1 MCAGKL
7 KSTGKCETMS
17 NKGYFRYWGK
27 AQQSEDGKWD
37 YHLLPYH
44 CLDVAAV
51 GRCLADRLGIAEHI
65 AQKLGCE
72 KQEVMPVI
80 TFLCAVHDIGKFS
93 NGFQYQRPELV
104 AALRGVELNTVYQE
118 KHWSLGYSFWREY
131 ADKVFV
137 GDKHAIAYCLDA
149 WFSAS
154 SGHHGKPPTS
164 EINSYFNVQRFPVE
178 GAFKFICDIKEIIGM
193 PADIEFLLKDE
204 HLMKESSWLIA
215 GLMVLADWIGS
226 NSRWFSFQQTE
237 QPLKEYW
244 EQKTLPQAQTAIN
257 ESGVLPISAV
267 SKLSITQLFEYK
279 QATPLQILAEQI
291 PISKN
296 GNLFIIEE
304 ITGAGKT
311 EAALMLAHRLI
322 SAGYADGLYF
332 GLPTM
337 ATANAMH
344 ERVERVY
351 QKLFVD
357 ASNPA
362 LVLAHSAS
370 RQYLALENS
379 AEESVD
385 GDDSENAQADMK
397 AWLYDNR
404 KKALLAHVGV
414 GTIDQALLAILPA
427 RHQSLR
433 LLGLHR
439 KVLIVDE
446 VHAYDSYMNK
456 LLCALLKFHAA
467 QGGSVILLSATL
479 PVCARKQFL
488 SAFTGDRGNNA
499 ALSAAYPL
507 VTGIAGTD
515 FSEKAVEA
523 PLELYREVKVDLV
536 CQEDVV
542 IAKIK
547 AVVEAGNNICWVR
560 NTVFDAQAAYEAVR
574 KHLKADKIIL
584 FHARYTLGDRLLI
597 ENQIIEQFGK
607 NSNAVTR
614 NGKVVIATQVVEQ
627 SLDIDFDCMI
637 TDLAPMDL
645 IIQRA
650 GRLCRHARDERG
662 NRIDGMDKRGVP
674 GLTVFAPPFVDEPKA
689 DWYKVDFPKAAG
701 VYEHHGQLWLTAQWL
716 AKHKKF
722 RMPQDARD
730 MVEFVY
736 GENTQSDIPESL
748 QRQEDR
754 AGGNDRARAG
764 VGQFQA
770 LNLTSGYMPDSLQW
784 LDDEKAPTRL
794 GDIRT
799 TVRLAR
805 WNGDMLVPFFN
816 NDWTLSEVSAARY
829 WITQED
835 ETYRKEINAAK
846 ALMPDKGK
854 FCVVVPVV
862 EREGVFYGTAKNTS
876 GEEMAV
882 FYDTKRGL
890 RVEEHIPR

>member
-1 MCAGKL
+1 MSEDKKYL
-7 KSTGKCETMS
+7 K
-17 NKGYFRYWGK
+17 YWGK
-27 AQQSEDGKWD
+27 AKQKQNGTWEC
-37 YHLLPYH
+37 HLLPYH
-44 CLDVAAV
+44 CLDVAAI
-51 GRCLADRLGIAEHI
+51 GRYLADRLGIAEHV
-65 AQKLGCE
+65 AQKLGCKKSE
-72 KQEVMPVI
+72 ILPVI
-80 TFLCAVHDIGKFS
+80 SFLCAAHDIGKFS
-93 NGFQYQRPELV
+93 NGFQNQIPALV
-104 AALRGVELNTVYQE
+104 TKLRGVNLNTAYQE

-131 ADKVFV
+131 ADKIFV
-137 GDKHAIAYCLDA
+137 GDKHIIAYCLDA

-154 SGHHGKPPTS
+154 SGHHGKPPAP
-164 EINSYFNVQRFPVE
+164 EINSYFDVRQFPAE
-178 GAFKFICDIKEIIGM
+178 EAIKFISNVKEIAGM
-193 PADIEFLLKDE
+193 PADIDFLLKDE
-204 HLMKESSWLIA
+204 CLMKKISWLIA

-226 NSRWFSFQQTE
+226 NSRWFPFQQTE

-244 EQKTLPQAQTAIN
+244 EQKALPQAQTAIN
-257 ESGVLPISAV
+257 ESGILPISAAGR
-267 SKLSITQLFEYK
+267 LSITQLFEYK

-322 SAGYADGLYF
+322 SADYADGIYF

-351 QKLFVD
+351 RKLFVE
-357 ASNPA
+357 ASTPA

-370 RQYLALENS
+370 WQYLALENNE
-379 AEESVD
+379 EESND
-385 GDDSENAQADMK
+385 GEDGENAQADAR

-456 LLCALLKFHAA
+456 LLCTLLRFHAA
-467 QGGSVILLSATL
+467 QGGSAILLSATL

-488 SAFTGDRGNNA
+488 SAFTEGKGGNTV
-499 ALSAAYPL
+499 LSAAYPL
-507 VTGIAGTD
+507 VTGITGTD
-515 FSEKAVEA
+515 FMENAVES
-523 PLELYREVKVDLV
+523 PLELYREVKVNLV
-536 CQEDVV
+536 YQEEDI
-542 IAKIK
+542 IAEIK
-547 AVVEAGNNICWVR
+547 AAVESGNNICWVR
-560 NTVFDAQAAYEAVR
+560 NTVSDAQAAYEAVS
-574 KHLKADKIIL
+574 KHLNTDKIIL
-584 FHARYTLGDRLLI
+584 FHARYVLGDRLLI
-597 ENQIIEQFGK
+597 ENRIIEQFGK
-607 NSNAVTR
+607 NFNAVTR
-614 NGKVVIATQVVEQ
+614 NGKVIIATQVVEQ
-627 SLDIDFDCMI
+627 SLDIDFDYMI

-650 GRLCRHARDERG
+650 GRLCRHARDKRG
-662 NRIDGMDKRGVP
+662 NLIDGIDKRGIP
-674 GLTVFAPPFVDEPKA
+674 QLIVFAPPFVNEPKS
-689 DWYKVDFPKAAG
+689 DWYKAVFRKAANI
-701 VYEHHGQLWLTAQWL
+701 YEHYGQLWLTAQWL
-716 AKHKKF
+716 AIHKKF

-730 MVEFVY
+730 MIEFVY
-736 GENTQSDIPESL
+736 GENTQGDIPESL
-748 QRQEDR
+748 RQQEDI

-770 LNLTSGYMPDSLQW
+770 LNLTSGYTPDSLKW

-794 GDIRT
+794 GDVRT

-805 WNGDMLVPFFN
+805 CSGDILAPFFN
-816 NDWTLSEVSAARY
+816 NDWLLSEVSVARY
-829 WITQED
+829 WIAQED
-835 ETYRKEINAAK
+835 ETYRKKIYAAK

-854 FCVVVPVV
+854 FSVVVPMI
-862 EREGVFYGTAKNTS
+862 ERESVFYGTAKNPDGNNT
-876 GEEMAV
+876 AV
-882 FYDTKRGL
+882 LYDEKRGL
-890 RVEEHIPR
+890 RVQKEGEADESD

>member
-1 MCAGKL
+1 MSEDKKYL
-7 KSTGKCETMS
+7 K
-17 NKGYFRYWGK
+17 YWGK
-27 AQQSEDGKWD
+27 ARQRQDGGWEF
-37 YHLLPYH
+37 HLLAYH
-44 CLDVAAV
+44 CLDVAAA
-51 GRCLADRLGIAEHI
+51 GRHLADRLGIAEHI
-65 AQKLGCE
+65 AQKLRCKKSE
-72 KQEVMPVI
+72 IMTVI

-93 NGFQYQRPELV
+93 NGFQNQIPALA
-104 AALRGVELNTVYQE
+104 AALRGVSLNTAYQE

-131 ADKVFV
+131 ADKVFK
-137 GDKHAIAYCLDA
+137 GDKYAIAYCLDA
-149 WFSAS
+149 WFCAS

-164 EINSYFNVQRFPVE
+164 KINSYFDVQQFPAKE
-178 GAFKFICDIKEIIGM
+178 ALKFICDIKEIIGM

-204 HLMKESSWLIA
+204 RLIKELSWLIA

-226 NSRWFSFQQTE
+226 NSRWFPFQKTE

-244 EQKTLPQAQTAIN
+244 ERKALPQAQTAIN
-257 ESGVLPISAV
+257 ESGILPISAAGR
-267 SKLSITQLFEYK
+267 LSITQLFEHK

-322 SAGYADGLYF
+322 STGYADGIYF

-344 ERVERVY
+344 ERVERIY
-351 QKLFVD
+351 RKLFVE
-357 ASNPA
+357 ASIPA

-370 RQYLALENS
+370 RQYLALENN
-379 AEESVD
+379 AEESNDVEN
-385 GDDSENAQADMK
+385 SENAQADAK

-446 VHAYDSYMNK
+446 VHAYDPYMNK
-456 LLCALLKFHAA
+456 LLCTLLRFHAA
-467 QGGSVILLSATL
+467 QGGSAILLSATL

-488 SAFTGDRGNNA
+488 SAFTEGKGGNTV
-499 ALSAAYPL
+499 LSAAYPL
-507 VTGIAGTD
+507 VTGITETD
-515 FSEKAVEA
+515 FRENAVES
-523 PLELYREVKVDLV
+523 PLELYREVKVNLV
-536 CQEDVV
+536 YQEENI

-547 AVVEAGNNICWVR
+547 AAVESGNNICWVR
-560 NTVFDAQAAYEAVR
+560 NTVSDAQAAYEAVS
-574 KHLKADKIIL
+574 KHLNTDKIIL
-584 FHARYTLGDRLLI
+584 FHARYVLGDRLLI
-597 ENQIIEQFGK
+597 ENRIIEQFGK

-614 NGKVVIATQVVEQ
+614 NGKVIIATQVVEQ
-627 SLDIDFDCMI
+627 SLDIDFDYMI

-650 GRLCRHARDERG
+650 GRLCRHARDNRG
-662 NRIDGMDKRGVP
+662 NLINGTDKRGIP
-674 GLTVFAPPFVDEPKA
+674 KLIVFAPPFTDEPKA
-689 DWYKVDFPKAAG
+689 DWYKAVFRKAAG

-716 AKHKKF
+716 VKHKKF

-730 MVEFVY
+730 MIEFVY
-736 GENTQSDIPESL
+736 DENTQGDIPESL

-764 VGQFQA
+764 VGQFQV
-770 LNLTSGYMPDSLQW
+770 LNLTSGYMPDSLKW

-805 WNGDMLVPFFN
+805 LNGNRLVPFFN
-816 NDWTLSEVSAARY
+816 NDWLLSEVSVARY
-829 WITQED
+829 WIAQED
-835 ETYRKEINAAK
+835 ETYRKEIDAAK

-862 EREGVFYGTAKNTS
+862 EKEGVFYGRAKNS
-876 GEEMAV
+876 GGNDIAV
-882 FYDTKRGL
+882 FYDANRGL
-890 RVEEHIPR
+890 RAQEHTPR

>member
-1 MCAGKL
+1 M
-7 KSTGKCETMS
+7 
-17 NKGYFRYWGK
+17 
-27 AQQSEDGKWD
+27 
-37 YHLLPYH
+37 PYH

-51 GRCLADRLGIAEHI
+51 GRYLADRLRIAEHI
-65 AQKLGCE
+65 AQRLECE
-72 KQEVMPVI
+72 KSVVMPVI

-93 NGFQYQRPELV
+93 NGFQNQIPELV
-104 AALRGVELNTVYQE
+104 SLLRGASLNMAYRE
-118 KHWSLGYSFWREY
+118 KHWSLGYHFWREY
-131 ADKVFV
+131 AGKVF
-137 GDKHAIAYCLDA
+137 DKDKDVILDSLGT

-154 SGHHGKPPTS
+154 SGHHGKPPTV
-164 EINSYFNVQRFPVE
+164 EINLYFDTKQFPVDD
-178 GAFKFICDIKEIIGM
+178 AIKLISDLKEIM
-193 PADIEFLLKDE
+193 AVPVDIDFLLKDE
-204 HLMKESSWLIA
+204 YLMKELSWLIA

-226 NSRWFSFQQTE
+226 NSRWFPFQESE
-237 QPLKEYW
+237 QPLKKYW
-244 EQKTLPQAQTAIN
+244 EQKALPQAQIAIS
-257 ESGVLPISAV
+257 ESGILPVPAASNSSVTRMFA
-267 SKLSITQLFEYK
+267 YK
-279 QATPLQILAEQI
+279 QATPLQMLAEQI

-311 EAALMLAHRLI
+311 EAALMLAHRLM
-322 SAGYADGLYF
+322 SGGYADGLYF

-344 ERVERVY
+344 ERVEQVY
-351 QKLFVD
+351 LKLFIE

-362 LVLAHSAS
+362 LILAHSAS

-379 AEESVD
+379 ADESID
-385 GDDSENAQADMK
+385 GDDSENVQADAK

-404 KKALLAHVGV
+404 KKALLADIGV

-456 LLCALLKFHAA
+456 LLCTLLKFHAA
-467 QGGSVILLSATL
+467 QGGSIILLSATL
-479 PVCARKQFL
+479 PVYVRKQFL
-488 SAFTGDRGNNA
+488 ATFCAGKGVACDSGAV
-499 ALSAAYPL
+499 LSVGYPL
-507 VTGIAGTD
+507 VTGITGID
-515 FSEKAVEA
+515 FSENAVES
-523 PLELYREVKVDLV
+523 PIELYRKVKIDLA
-536 CQEDVV
+536 CLEDDV

-547 AVVEAGNNICWVR
+547 AAVKIGKNICWVR
-560 NTVFDAQAAYEAVR
+560 NTVFDAQAAYEVVG
-574 KHLKADKIIL
+574 KHLNPDKIIL
-584 FHARYTLGDRLLI
+584 FHAKYTLGDRLMI
-597 ENQIIEQFGK
+597 ENQIIKLFGK
-607 NSNAVTR
+607 NSNAATR
-614 NGKVVIATQVVEQ
+614 SGKVVIATQVVEQ

-650 GRLCRHARDERG
+650 GRLCRHARDEQG
-662 NRIDGMDKRGVP
+662 NRIDKTDKRGIPQLIVS
-674 GLTVFAPPFVDEPKA
+674 APPFVDEPKA
-689 DWYKVDFPKAAG
+689 DWYKAVFPKAAG
-701 VYEHHGQLWLTAQWL
+701 IYEHHGQLWLTAQWL

-730 MVEFVY
+730 MIEFVY
-736 GENTQSDIPESL
+736 GEDTQGDIPESL
-748 QRQEDR
+748 RLQEDR

-770 LNLTSGYMPDSLQW
+770 LNLTSGYMPDSLKW

-805 WNGDMLVPFFN
+805 RNGGTLAPFFN
-816 NDWTLSEVSAARY
+816 NDWTLSEVSVARF
-829 WITQED
+829 WIAKED
-835 ETYRKEINAAK
+835 ETYRKEIDAAK
-846 ALMPDKGK
+846 TLMPDKGK

-862 EREGVFYGTAKNTS
+862 EKEGVFCGKAKNS
-876 GEEMAV
+876 AGENIAV

-890 RVEEHIPR
+890 RVREHTPR

>member
-1 MCAGKL
+1 
-7 KSTGKCETMS
+7 MS
-17 NKGYFRYWGK
+17 GKGYFRYWGK
-27 AQQSEDGKWD
+27 AKQHEDGKRD

-51 GRCLADRLGIAEHI
+51 GRDLADRLGIAEHI
-65 AQKLGCE
+65 AQKLRCE
-72 KQEVMPVI
+72 KSEVMPVI

-93 NGFQYQRPELV
+93 NGFQNQIPAL
-104 AALRGVELNTVYQE
+104 AAANTAYQE

-131 ADKVFV
+131 ADKVFG
-137 GDKHAIAYCLDA
+137 GDKDTFLDFFDT

-154 SGHHGKPPTS
+154 SGHHGKPPMP
-164 EINSYFNVQRFPVE
+164 EINSYFDVRQFPVE
-178 GAFKFICDIKEIIGM
+178 EAIKFISDVKEIAGM
-193 PADIEFLLKDE
+193 PADIKFLLKDE
-204 HLMKESSWLIA
+204 YLMKELSWLIA

-226 NSRWFSFQQTE
+226 NSRWFAFQQTG

-244 EQKTLPQAQTAIN
+244 EQKALPQAQTAIN
-257 ESGVLPISAV
+257 ESGILPVSAA
-267 SKLSITQLFEYK
+267 SRLSVTQLFEYK

-311 EAALMLAHRLI
+311 EAALMLAHRLMT
-322 SAGYADGLYF
+322 SGYADGLYF

-370 RQYLALENS
+370 RQYLALENNE
-379 AEESVD
+379 EESND
-385 GDDSENAQADMK
+385 GENSENAQADAK
-397 AWLYDNR
+397 TWLYDNR
-404 KKALLAHVGV
+404 KKALLAHIGV

-433 LLGLHR
+433 LLGLYR

-446 VHAYDSYMNK
+446 VHACDSYMNK

-467 QGGSVILLSATL
+467 QGGNAILLSATL

-488 SAFTGDRGNNA
+488 SAFTRDKGGNT

-507 VTGIAGTD
+507 VTGITGTN
-515 FSEKAVEA
+515 FIENAVES
-523 PLELYREVKVDLV
+523 PVGLHREVKVDLV
-536 CQEDVV
+536 YREDDV

-547 AVVEAGNNICWVR
+547 AAVETGNNICWVR

-574 KHLKADKIIL
+574 KYLNAGKIIL
-584 FHARYTLGDRLLI
+584 FHARYALGDRLLL

-607 NSNAVTR
+607 NSNAGTR
-614 NGKVVIATQVVEQ
+614 SGKVVIATQVVEQ

-637 TDLAPMDL
+637 TDLAPIDL

-650 GRLCRHARDERG
+650 GRLCRHARNERG
-662 NRIDGMDKRGVP
+662 NRIDGMDQRGVP
-674 GLTVFAPPFVDEPKA
+674 ELIVFTPPFVDEPKA
-689 DWYKVDFPKAAG
+689 DWYKADFPKAAG
-701 VYEHHGQLWLTAQWL
+701 VYEHHGQLWLTAQWF
-716 AKHKKF
+716 AKHKRF

-730 MVEFVY
+730 MIEFVY
-736 GENTQSDIPESL
+736 DENTQGDIPESL

-764 VGQFQA
+764 VGQFQV
-770 LNLTSGYMPDSLQW
+770 LNLTSGYMPDSLKW

-805 WNGDMLVPFFN
+805 LNGNRLVPFFN
-816 NDWTLSEVSAARY
+816 NDWLLSEVSVARY
-829 WITQED
+829 WIAQED
-835 ETYRKEINAAK
+835 ETYRKAIDAVK
-846 ALMPDKGK
+846 ILMPDKGN
-854 FCVVVPVV
+854 FCVVLPVV
-862 EREGVFYGTAKNTS
+862 EKEGVFHGIAKNAA
-876 GEEMAV
+876 GENIAV
-882 FYDTKRGL
+882 LYDAKRGL
-890 RVEEHIPR
+890 RVEEHTPR

>member
-1 MCAGKL
+1 MMQTYYK
-7 KSTGKCETMS
+7 
-17 NKGYFRYWGK
+17 YWGK
-27 AQQSEDGKWD
+27 AKKLEDGGWD

-51 GRCLADRLGIAEHI
+51 GYYLADRLGLAEHI
-65 AQKLGCE
+65 ARKLGCE
-72 KQEVMPVI
+72 KIAVTPVI
-80 TFLCAVHDIGKFS
+80 TFFCAVHDIGKFS
-93 NGFQYQRPELV
+93 NGFQNQIPELV
-104 AALRGVELNTVYQE
+104 TALKGVSLNIAYQE

-131 ADKVFV
+131 ADKVFE
-137 GDKHAIAYCLDA
+137 GDKYTIAYCLDA

-154 SGHHGKPPTS
+154 SGHHGRPPTF
-164 EINSYFNVQRFPVE
+164 EINSYFNAKQFPVE
-178 GAFKFICDIKEIIGM
+178 EVIKFISDIKEIAGM
-193 PADIEFLLKDE
+193 PADINFLLKDE

-226 NSRWFSFQQTE
+226 NSRWFFFQQTE

-244 EQKTLPQAQTAIN
+244 EQKALPQAQTAIN
-257 ESGVLPISAV
+257 ESGILPVSAAN
-267 SKLSITQLFEYK
+267 KLSVTQMFEYK
-279 QATPLQILAEQI
+279 QATPLQTLAEQI
-291 PISKN
+291 TISNN
-296 GNLFIIEE
+296 GNLFILEE

-311 EAALMLAHRLI
+311 EAAFILAHRLMT
-322 SAGYADGLYF
+322 AGYADGLYF

-344 ERVERVY
+344 ERVEQVY
-351 QKLFVD
+351 RKLFVD
-357 ASNPA
+357 VSNPA

-385 GDDSENAQADMK
+385 GDEGENAQVDAK

-446 VHAYDSYMNK
+446 VHAYESYTNK
-456 LLCALLKFHAA
+456 LLCTLLKFHAA
-467 QGGSVILLSATL
+467 QGGSAILLSATL

-488 SAFTGDRGNNA
+488 AAFSEGKDMMYDSRAVLNVG
-499 ALSAAYPL
+499 YPI
-507 VTGIAGTD
+507 VTGITGTD
-515 FSEKAVEA
+515 FSENAVES
-523 PLELYREVKVDLV
+523 PVELHREVKVELV
-536 CQEDVV
+536 YREEDV

-547 AVVEAGNNICWVR
+547 ALVEAGNNICWVR
-560 NTVFDAQAAYEAVR
+560 NTVFDAQAAYEVVS
-574 KHLKADKIIL
+574 KHLNAERIVL

-597 ENQIIEQFGK
+597 EKQIIEQFGK
-607 NSNAVTR
+607 NSNSVTR
-614 NGKVVIATQVVEQ
+614 SGKVVIATQVVEQ

-637 TDLAPMDL
+637 TDLAPIDL

-662 NRIDGMDKRGVP
+662 NRIDEKDKRGVP
-674 GLTVFAPPFVDEPKA
+674 VLIVFAPPFVGEPKA
-689 DWYKVDFPKAAG
+689 NWYKEVFRKAGG
-701 VYEHHGQLWLTAQWL
+701 VYEHHGQLWLTARWL

-730 MVEFVY
+730 MIEFVY
-736 GENTQSDIPESL
+736 GENMQGDIPESL
-748 QRQEDR
+748 QRQEDK
-754 AGGNDRARAG
+754 AGGNDRAAAG
-764 VGQFQA
+764 VGRFQA
-770 LNLTSGYMPDSLQW
+770 LKLTSGYMPDSLKW

-799 TVRLAR
+799 TVRMAR
-805 WNGDMLVPFFN
+805 WNGDTLVPFFD
-816 NDWTLSEVSAARY
+816 NDWKLSEVLVARY
-829 WITQED
+829 WIAMESD
-835 ETYRKEINAAK
+835 DDRKAIDTAK

-854 FCVVVPVV
+854 FCVVVPMV
-862 EREGVFYGTAKNTS
+862 EKDGVFYGTAKNTT
-876 GEEMAV
+876 GNNIAV

-890 RVEEHIPR
+890 RVQEQGETDESD

>member
-1 MCAGKL
+1 MREDKKYL
-7 KSTGKCETMS
+7 K
-17 NKGYFRYWGK
+17 YWGK
-27 AQQSEDGKWD
+27 AKQRRDGAWEC
-37 YHLLPYH
+37 HLLPYH

-51 GRCLADRLGIAEHI
+51 GQYLADQLGIAEHV
-65 AQKLGCE
+65 AQKLKCE
-72 KQEVMPVI
+72 KLAVMPVI

-93 NGFQYQRPELV
+93 DGFQNQKSALV
-104 AALRGVELNTVYQE
+104 DILRRVSLNTVYRE
-118 KHWSLGYSFWREY
+118 KHWTLGYSFWREY
-131 ADKVFV
+131 TDKILD
-137 GDKHAIAYCLDA
+137 GDKYIIAYCLDA

-154 SGHHGKPPTS
+154 SGHHGRPPTP
-164 EINSYFNVQRFPVE
+164 EINSYFDVKQFPVE
-178 GAFKFICDIKEIIGM
+178 EVIKFISDVKEIAGMPEDIK
-193 PADIEFLLKDE
+193 FLLKDE
-204 HLMKESSWLIA
+204 HLMKELSWLIA

-226 NSRWFSFQQTE
+226 NSRWFLFQQTE

-244 EQKTLPQAQTAIN
+244 EHKALPQAQTAIE
-257 ESGVLPISAV
+257 ESGILPILAA
-267 SKLSITQLFEYK
+267 SKLSVTQMFEYK
-279 QATPLQILAEQI
+279 QATPLQMLAEQI

-311 EAALMLAHRLI
+311 EAALILAHRLM
-322 SAGYADGLYF
+322 AGGYADGLYF

-344 ERVERVY
+344 ERVEQVY
-351 QKLFVD
+351 RKLFIG

-379 AEESVD
+379 AEEFVD
-385 GDDSENAQADMK
+385 GDDSENAQADAK

-433 LLGLHR
+433 LLGLYR

-456 LLCALLKFHAA
+456 LLCTLLKFHAA
-467 QGGSVILLSATL
+467 QGGSAILLSATL

-488 SAFTGDRGNNA
+488 SAFSEGRGMVYDSRVVLNA
-499 ALSAAYPL
+499 GYPL

-515 FSEKAVEA
+515 FSENAVES
-523 PLELYREVKVDLV
+523 PIELHREVKVDLV
-536 CQEDVV
+536 YREDDV

-547 AVVEAGNNICWVR
+547 AAVEAGMNICWVR
-560 NTVFDAQAAYEAVR
+560 NTVFDAQAAYEAVS
-574 KHLKADKIIL
+574 KHLNSDKIIL
-584 FHARYTLGDRLLI
+584 FHARYVLGDRLLL
-597 ENQIIEQFGK
+597 ENQIIKQFGK
-607 NSNAVTR
+607 NSAAVTR
-614 NGKVVIATQVVEQ
+614 NSRVVIATQVVEQ
-627 SLDIDFDCMI
+627 SLDIDFDCII
-637 TDLAPMDL
+637 TDLAPIDL

-662 NRIDGMDKRGVP
+662 NLIDGMDKRGIP
-674 GLTVFAPPFVDEPKA
+674 ELIVFAPLFVDEPKA
-689 DWYKVDFPKAAG
+689 DWYKEVFRKAAG

-730 MVEFVY
+730 MIEFVY
-736 GENTQSDIPESL
+736 SENTQDNIPESL

-754 AGGNDRARAG
+754 AGGNDRAAAG

-770 LNLTSGYMPDSLQW
+770 LNLTSGYMPDFLKW

-799 TVRLAR
+799 TIRLAR
-805 WNGDMLVPFFN
+805 LNGDVLVPFFN
-816 NDWTLSEVSAARY
+816 NDWNLSEVSVARY
-829 WITQED
+829 WVAKED
-835 ETYRKEINAAK
+835 DSSRKAIDAAK
-846 ALMPDKGK
+846 SLMPDKGK
-854 FCVVVPVV
+854 FCVVVPVI
-862 EREGVFYGTAKNTS
+862 EKESVFYGSALNVS
-876 GEEMAV
+876 GSKITIL
-882 FYDTKRGL
+882 YDSKHGF
-890 RVEEHIPR
+890 RVQGQGETDESD